1 MKAPMRPLSEITE
14 QAIALLAREIGIA
27 DTIRFISQFSSGY
40 GNYTEEREALF
51 GTLTLADI
59 FEELEQSRGTSQS
72 K

>member
-1 MKAPMRPLSEITE
+1 MNIETRPLSEITE

-51 GTLTLADI
+51 GTLRLEDI
-59 FEELEQSRGTSQS
+59 FEELERSRGR
-72 K
+72 KAG